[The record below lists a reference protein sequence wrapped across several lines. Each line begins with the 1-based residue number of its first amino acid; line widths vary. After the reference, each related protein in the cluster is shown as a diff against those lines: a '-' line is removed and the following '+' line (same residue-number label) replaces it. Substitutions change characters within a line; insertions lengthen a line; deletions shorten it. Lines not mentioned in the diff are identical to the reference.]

1 MYEIT
6 CDVAIIGAG
15 PAGLSAAVAAKKEG
29 AERVLLIERDESV
42 GGILQQCIHPGFGLT
57 YFKEEL
63 TGPEYAGRFEDEA
76 EKLGAEVLLNSM
88 VLEVVPEEKA
98 VYCVN
103 SQYGM
108 TRVRAGSIVLAM
120 GCREKT
126 RAGIQI
132 PGTRPAGVYTA
143 GAAQRLINRQNAMVG
158 REVVI
163 LGSGDIGM
171 IMARRMS
178 LEGAHVKAVVEI
190 MDFLAGLT
198 RNKVQ
203 CLDDFNIPL
212 KLSHTVTRIVGN
224 ERVEGVYVAAVDESK
239 KPISETEEFIP
250 CDTLLLSVGLLPE
263 NELTRQAGIE
273 MNPVTNG
280 PSVNQ
285 YMQTS
290 APGVFACGNVVHVN
304 DLVDN
309 VTTESMQAGA
319 CAARYAALWKDGAV
333 QGEMAG
339 ERNSVKAVPGSN
351 VRYLCPQSICLDSSL
366 KRNSENETV
375 RLFFRVLAPDTE
387 VKITAK
393 CGEKEIK
400 EKKALRVN
408 PGEME
413 SIEIPLH
420 LVTGD
425 VTVEIEK
432 EA

>member
-108 TRVRAGSIVLAM
+108 TRVSAGSIVLAM

-143 GAAQRLINRQNAMVG
+143 GAAQRLINRQNAMVS

-290 APGVFACGNVVHVN
+290 APGIFACGNVVHVN

>member
-108 TRVRAGSIVLAM
+108 TRVSAGSIVLAM

-224 ERVEGVYVAAVDESK
+224 ERVEGVYVAAVDENK
-239 KPISETEEFIP
+239 KPIPETEEFIP

-273 MNPVTNG
+273 MNPVTTG

-290 APGVFACGNVVHVN
+290 APGIFACGNVVHVN

-387 VKITAK
+387 VKISAK

-400 EKKALRVN
+400 AKKALRVN

-413 SIEIPLH
+413 FIEIPLN

-425 VTVEIEK
+425 VTVEIAK

>member
-88 VLEVVPEEKA
+88 VLEIVPEEKA

-103 SQYGM
+103 SRYGM

-290 APGVFACGNVVHVN
+290 APGIFACGNVVHVN

-387 VKITAK
+387 VKISAK

-400 EKKALRVN
+400 AKKALRVN

>member
-1 MYEIT
+1 MMHHDI
-6 CDVAIIGAG
+6 VIIGGG
-15 PAGLSAAVAAKKEG
+15 PAGLAAAVSARRAGVEDI
-29 AERVLLIERDESV
+29 LILERDNV
-42 GGILQQCIHPGFGLT
+42 LGGILNQCIHNGFGLHT
-57 YFKEEL
+57 FKEEL
-63 TGPEYAGRFEDEA
+63 TGPEYAARYIE
-76 EKLGAEVLLNSM
+76 M
-88 VLEVVPEEKA
+88 VTEEKIPYRLNTMVIDINSEKEVTYINREEGLVTIKAGA
-98 VYCVN
+98 V
-103 SQYGM
+103 
-108 TRVRAGSIVLAM
+108 ILAM

-203 CLDDFNIPL
+203 CLDDFDIPL

-224 ERVEGVYVAAVDESK
+224 ERVEGVYVAAVDENK
-239 KPISETEEFIP
+239 KPILETEEFIS

-319 CAARYAALWKDGAV
+319 CAARYAALWKDRPDHTEKPAEG
-333 QGEMAG
+333 
-339 ERNSVKAVPGSN
+339 RSVKAVPGAN
-351 VRYLCPQSICLDSSL
+351 VRYLCPQSICLDRTLSRPEADE
-366 KRNSENETV
+366 KETV

-400 EKKALRVN
+400 AKKALRVN